1 MPGRERA
8 GREDSLA
15 DDFWAAT
22 RRLRQRSRETLA
34 PWDISPSHARAL
46 AVLRTDSPM
55 RLGDL
60 SERLHIAPRSA
71 TEVVDVLEGH
81 GYVARQ
87 PDVRDRRAM
96 LVGLTDEGQRV
107 TEDIQAARTAEADRF
122 FGALSPADR
131 THLRRILRILAQ

>member
-46 AVLRTDSPM
+46 AVLRMDGPM

-81 GYVARQ
+81 GYLARQ
-87 PDVRDRRAM
+87 PDARDRRAT
-96 LVGLTDEGQRV
+96 LVGLTEEGQRA
-107 TEDIQAARTAEADRF
+107 TADIQAARTAEADRF
-122 FGALSPADR
+122 FGALSAADR
-131 THLRRILRILAQ
+131 TRLRRILRILAQ